1 MNKKL
6 ALFAALPALALG
18 LAACSGAADA
28 SAPSA
33 SPKPTATAAAGF
45 ELNTI
50 GADERIA
57 RAGLKVLPAE
67 GTAEHYHAHLDVFFN
82 GKPVT
87 VPADIGVAEGPDGK
101 PTGISPLHTHDTS
114 GIVHVEAAT
123 AGQAYTLGQ
132 LLTEWGILDGQ
143 DATTAGTSRGTLDG
157 WGAYVDGAKYG
168 GPLADLRI
176 NAHDE
181 IVLYFGSAPEKV
193 PDSFAFPAG
202 A

>member
-6 ALFAALPALALG
+6 ALLAALPALAFG
-18 LAACSGAADA
+18 LSACSGPAQTFG
-28 SAPSA
+28 A
-33 SPKPTATAAAGF
+33 SPAPKPSATAAAGF

-50 GADERIA
+50 GAAERIN
-57 RAGLKVLPAE
+57 RAGLKVLDAE
-67 GTAEHYHAHLDVFFN
+67 GTAEHYHAHLDVFFD
-82 GKPVT
+82 GKPVQ
-87 VPADIGVAEGPDGK
+87 VPEGIGIATGPDGK

-123 AGQAYTLGQ
+123 AGQSYTLGQ

-143 DATTAGTSRGTLDG
+143 DTTTAGTSRGILDG
-157 WGAYVDGAKYG
+157 WGAYVNGEKYG
-168 GPLADLRI
+168 GPLADMRI

-181 IVLYFGSAPEKV
+181 IVLFFGAAPAKV
-193 PDSFAFPAG
+193 PSSFVFPAG